1 MLTYPFS
8 VNRVQSCIRSSF
20 ESADWWCV
28 IKKQMALVQ
37 LMISSSSL
45 YPMYS
50 VVLYVHR
57 VSNLKAH
64 KANQV
69 TWGPEAGQGMN
80 GHTRELCRGTAATRL
95 CPLSPCEID
104 QHAHSIFRFS
114 ALSVTLILTCWVE
127 QSLLWK
133 GPGDVNLS
141 WENVEV
147 IWLWHLLV
155 WTAKVSWGMTFS
167 PSLFHMPP

>member
-1 MLTYPFS
+1 MGLLAQLGLSNPIYTQTIWPGTGLLA
-8 VNRVQSCIRSSF
+8 
-20 ESADWWCV
+20 ADWSLRGGVLDNRPTTRHCGSLCLLLV
-28 IKKQMALVQ
+28 LRVGHTDRQGEPPGGRVRAASLVQ
-37 LMISSSSL
+37 G
-45 YPMYS
+45 
-50 VVLYVHR
+50 
-57 VSNLKAH
+57 H
-64 KANQV
+64 KAQ
-69 TWGPEAGQGMN
+69 
-80 GHTRELCRGTAATRL
+80 
-95 CPLSPCEID
+95 ID